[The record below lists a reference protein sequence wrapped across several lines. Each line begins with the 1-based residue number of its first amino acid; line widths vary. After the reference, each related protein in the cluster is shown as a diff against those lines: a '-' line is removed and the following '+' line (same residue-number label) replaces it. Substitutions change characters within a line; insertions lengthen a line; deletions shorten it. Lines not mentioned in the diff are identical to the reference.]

1 MFYSSIHVGIASAAA
16 HGASRWNPQTRT
28 ECERVC
34 CALATKHARG
44 AYPHPPAGLMSWSV
58 AVPDFQTL
66 MRPVLVALQGDEPK
80 SHAQIRDAV
89 AAALN
94 VSDEDRQVMLPS
106 GTQELFTNRVAWAL
120 SHMAQA
126 GLLNR
131 PERGRYLLSERGKK
145 VLQEHPDRVDMTVLH
160 QFPEY
165 RDFRT
170 RKSKKHAKE
179 SVSVVS
185 DELSPSEAVGELV
198 EDSYATLAVELLD
211 RILAQPPAFLETLSL
226 KLLRAMGY
234 GGRESLLEHTGKPGD
249 SGLDGVVRQDALGL
263 DLVGVQAK
271 RYDKDSTVQRPDIQA
286 FVGALQGAQTTRG
299 VFVTTGKFSP
309 GAKQFAE
316 NVAMRLRL
324 IDGQELTELMVRYN
338 VGVQVRETFAL
349 KQIDE
354 GTFEE

>member
-1 MFYSSIHVGIASAAA
+1 MAI
-16 HGASRWNPQTRT
+16 
-28 ECERVC
+28 
-34 CALATKHARG
+34 
-44 AYPHPPAGLMSWSV
+44 
-58 AVPDFQTL
+58 PDFQTL
-66 MRPVLVALQGDEPK
+66 MRPVLVAIQGNEPK
-80 SHAQIRDAV
+80 SHAQIRDIV

-106 GTQELFTNRVAWAL
+106 GKQALYTNRIAWAL
-120 SHMAQA
+120 THMAQA
-126 GLLNR
+126 GLLSR
-131 PERGRYLLSERGKK
+131 PQRGLYLLSERGRK
-145 VLQEHPDRVDMTVLH
+145 VLQEHPDRVDMSVLL

-165 RDFRT
+165 QDFRT
-170 RKSKKHAKE
+170 RKGQKHTEK
-179 SVSVVS
+179 SVSIVS
-185 DELSPSEAVGELV
+185 DELSPSESVGAIV
-198 EDSYATLAVELLD
+198 EDSYETLAAELLD

-234 GGRESLLEHTGKPGD
+234 GGRESLSEHTGKPGD

-271 RYDKDSTVQRPDIQA
+271 RYEKDSTVQRPDIQA

-309 GAKQFAE
+309 GATRFAE

-324 IDGQELTELMVRYN
+324 IDGTELTRLMVRYN
-338 VGVQVRETFAL
+338 VGVQVRETFEL

-354 GTFEE
+354 ETFDE

>member
-1 MFYSSIHVGIASAAA
+1 MFSSVGI
-16 HGASRWNPQTRT
+16 
-28 ECERVC
+28 
-34 CALATKHARG
+34 
-44 AYPHPPAGLMSWSV
+44 
-58 AVPDFQTL
+58 PDFQTL
-66 MRPVLVALQGDEPK
+66 MRPVLVAIQGDEPK
-80 SHAQIRDAV
+80 STGQIRDTV
-89 AAALN
+89 ATALN
-94 VSDEDRQVMLPS
+94 VSDEDRQVLLPS
-106 GTQELFTNRVAWAL
+106 GKQALYTNRVAWAIT
-120 SHMAQA
+120 HMSQA

-131 PERGRYLLSERGKK
+131 PERGRYALSERGMK
-145 VLQEHPDRVDMTVLH
+145 VLQEHPDRVDLHVLQ

-165 RDFRT
+165 QDFRT
-170 RKSKKHAKE
+170 RKSEKGAEK

-185 DELSPSEAVGELV
+185 DELSPSEAVGALV
-198 EDSYATLAVELLD
+198 EDSYDTLAEELLD

-226 KLLRAMGY
+226 RLLRAMGY

-286 FVGALQGAQTTRG
+286 FVGALQGAQTSRG
-299 VFVTTGKFSP
+299 VFVTTGKFSA

-324 IDGQELTELMVRYN
+324 IDGRELTKLMVRYN
-338 VGVQVRETFAL
+338 VGVQVRETFEL

-354 GTFEE
+354 ETFEE